1 MAGTLFVVA
10 TPIGNLEDLS
20 PRAARI
26 LGAVSLV
33 AAEDTRHTAR
43 LLQRHGIRT
52 STISFHE
59 HNERERV
66 GRLIARLLAGDQVA
80 LVSDAG
86 TPAISDPGFRLV
98 RAAIDAGVRVEAIP
112 GPSAMVSALVVSG
125 LPTDRFIFEGF
136 APPRQSARIAW
147 LRALAGERR
156 TIVFYEAPHRLRATL
171 EDIRTELGQRRVAVA
186 RELTKL
192 HEQVVRGP
200 VSEVLDALPEVK
212 GEVTVVLAGRDE
224 VEAPGALPAD
234 SQIWREFCCLTK
246 NNGLDRRAA
255 VSALARQYGVGSRHV
270 YSAVERARSLAT

>member
-26 LGAVSLV
+26 LGEVSLV

-66 GRLIARLLAGDQVA
+66 VSLIARLVAGDQVA

-112 GPSAMVSALVVSG
+112 GPSALVAALVVSG
-125 LPTDRFIFEGF
+125 LPTDRFVFEGF

-147 LRALAGERR
+147 LRALAAEHR
-156 TIVFYEAPHRLRATL
+156 TIVFYEAPHRLRAML
-171 EDIRTELGQRRVAVA
+171 VDIRTVLGERRIAVA
-186 RELTKL
+186 RELD
-192 HEQVVRGP
+192 EAPRADCQGCGVRR
-200 VSEVLDALPEVK
+200 ARR
-212 GEVTVVLAGRDE
+212 LAG
-224 VEAPGALPAD
+224 G
-234 SQIWREFCCLTK
+234 Q
-246 NNGLDRRAA
+246 G
-255 VSALARQYGVGSRHV
+255 
-270 YSAVERARSLAT
+270 